1 MTETLTQRHF
11 EKLAKIINRGTGRA
25 VQGFQ
30 EIIGESQPY
39 WLEKNGIDVHTLQ
52 LNAGNYGVV
61 EQEFTG
67 LLNGKVLVLFTA
79 ENVQCI
85 LQKMLGDEM
94 DAQGLNDI
102 ESEAM
107 GELGNIMVNAGL
119 SAIADSLHVLLEST
133 VTCYKQYSNDK
144 IVTLIQQESNVDS
157 ILVTHVNLMISGNVL
172 LGGKLIMLLNNDFNQ
187 EIAEKI
193 ELSAT

>member
-1 MTETLTQRHF
+1 MTETLRQRHF

-39 WLEKNGIDVHTLQ
+39 WLEKNGIDVNTLQ

-133 VTCYKQYSNDK
+133 VTCYKQYSNDT

-157 ILVTHVNLMISGNVL
+157 ILVTHVNLMISGTAL
-172 LGGKLIMLLNNDFNQ
+172 LGGKLIMLLNNEFNQ
-187 EIAEKI
+187 EITEKI

>member
-1 MTETLTQRHF
+1 MTETLSQRHF

-39 WLEKNGIDVHTLQ
+39 WLEKNGIDVNTLQ

-67 LLNGKVLVLFTA
+67 LLNGKVLVIFTA

-144 IVTLIQQESNVDS
+144 IVTLIQQENNVEN
-157 ILVTHVNLMISGNVL
+157 ILVTHVNLMISGNAL
-172 LGGKLIMLLNNDFNQ
+172 LGGKLIMLLNNGFNQ

>member
-85 LQKMLGDEM
+85 LKKMLGDEM

-157 ILVTHVNLMISGNVL
+157 ILVTHVNLMISGNAL

>member
-1 MTETLTQRHF
+1 MTETLSQRHF

-39 WLEKNGIDVHTLQ
+39 WLEKNGIDVNTLQ

-67 LLNGKVLVLFTA
+67 LLNGKVLVIFTA

-133 VTCYKQYSNDK
+133 VTRYKQYSNDT
-144 IVTLIQQESNVDS
+144 IVTLIQQENNVEN
-157 ILVTHVNLMISGNVL
+157 ILVTHVNLMISGNAL
-172 LGGKLIMLLNNDFNQ
+172 LGGKLIMLLNNEFNQ

>member
-1 MTETLTQRHF
+1 MTETLSQRHF

-39 WLEKNGIDVHTLQ
+39 WLEKNGIDVNTLQ

>member
-1 MTETLTQRHF
+1 MTETLSQRHF

-39 WLEKNGIDVHTLQ
+39 WLEKNGIDINTLQ
-52 LNAGNYGVV
+52 LTAGNYGVV

-133 VTCYKQYSNDK
+133 VTCYKQYSNDT

-157 ILVTHVNLMISGNVL
+157 ILVTHVNLMISGTAL
-172 LGGKLIMLLNNDFNQ
+172 LGGKLIMLLNNEFNQ

>member
-1 MTETLTQRHF
+1 MTETLSQRHF

-39 WLEKNGIDVHTLQ
+39 WLEKNGIDVNTLQ

-85 LQKMLGDEM
+85 LKKMLGDEM

-172 LGGKLIMLLNNDFNQ
+172 LGGKLIMLLNNEFNQ

>member
-39 WLEKNGIDVHTLQ
+39 WLEKNGIDVNTLQ

>member
-1 MTETLTQRHF
+1 MTETLSQRHF

-39 WLEKNGIDVHTLQ
+39 WLEKNGIDVNTLQ

-67 LLNGKVLVLFTA
+67 LLNGKVLVIFTA

-144 IVTLIQQESNVDS
+144 IVTLIQQENNVEN
-157 ILVTHVNLMISGNVL
+157 ILVTHVNLMISGNAL
-172 LGGKLIMLLNNDFNQ
+172 LGGKLIMLLNNEFNQ

>member
-1 MTETLTQRHF
+1 MMETLSQHHF

-39 WLEKNGIDVHTLQ
+39 WLEKNGVDINTLQ
-52 LNAGNYGVV
+52 LDADDYGVV

-67 LLNGKVLVLFTA
+67 LLNGKVLVLFTT

-85 LQKMLGDEM
+85 LQKMFGDGM
-94 DAQGLNDI
+94 DAQGLNDV

-133 VTCYKQYSNDK
+133 VTCYKQHSTET
-144 IVTLIQQESNVDS
+144 IVNLIQQASNVDS
-157 ILVTHVNLMISGNVL
+157 ILVTQVNLMIGQTAL
-172 LGGKLIMLLNNDFNQ
+172 LGGKLIMLLNNEFNQ

-193 ELSAT
+193 ELSAM